1 MYMNRW
7 DCMMPEN
14 TLSSSLIF
22 RALIWLK
29 SCMGTRKCQRT
40 PARIFATHVKWFPH
54 QSSKTQMF
62 RKSSADYAGMH
73 LGQTIHSAL
82 PTCMKMKVL
91 KTTELDLVRSSL

>member
-1 MYMNRW
+1 
-7 DCMMPEN
+7 MPEK

-29 SCMGTRKCQRT
+29 SCTGTCKCKCQRI
-40 PARIFATHVKWFPH
+40 PAGILATHMQQRPN
-54 QSSKTQMF
+54 QSSNNQLF
-62 RKSSADYAGMH
+62 RKSSADHARMH
-73 LGQTIHSAL
+73 LSRIRQSAL

>member
-1 MYMNRW
+1 
-7 DCMMPEN
+7 MPEN

-29 SCMGTRKCQRT
+29 SCTGMGKGQEEKRPICAELVDWASRDL
-40 PARIFATHVKWFPH
+40 
-54 QSSKTQMF
+54 SSTSRF
-62 RKSSADYAGMH
+62 RKPCVHY
-73 LGQTIHSAL
+73 IHTSFHSKHGYSL